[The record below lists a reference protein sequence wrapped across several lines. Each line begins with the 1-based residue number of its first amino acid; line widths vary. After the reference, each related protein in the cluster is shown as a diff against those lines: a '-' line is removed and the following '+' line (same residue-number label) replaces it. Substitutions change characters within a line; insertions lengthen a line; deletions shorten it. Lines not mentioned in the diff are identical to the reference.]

1 MLTRHIRYLIPI
13 IALAWM
19 CYVLYLYLS
28 TDAYQLRLGYYFA
41 GFFSQFG
48 HYIGWNIGYLRDFAF
63 LVLTL
68 LLAASLGSTILSWI
82 GMTELKGLERAC
94 FSVTVGLFV
103 LGMVTFAIGIV
114 GGLYRVVF
122 YLLYAAGI
130 VSYLPRWIRHL
141 STRIG
146 LNVRARDR
154 AVWLILF
161 LFVVLF
167 IVGFLYSLTPP
178 TQSDGLRYHLA
189 APQEYMKM
197 HRIHYLELN
206 AFSNFPFL
214 IEMLSMLGMILSSD
228 ILAKL
233 FHFSMLC
240 LTALL
245 LGCFWK
251 RFLEGSNSTANASG
265 TRSEGL
271 NFRALLV
278 PAIFVTTPVAFI
290 VSCWSFV
297 DLGVTLYFV
306 SMIYSLCLWARFR
319 STPCLVLCGIIGGAA
334 LGTKYT
340 MLIFV
345 ALAAALIAFTPRR
358 SVPPKRVGWKDAL
371 VALVIALVLGSPWYV
386 KNVVYTGNPVYPVAY
401 NLFDGKDWSEANAQF
416 YAEKRA
422 EKGLGTSLSHL
433 LASPW
438 DTAFYWDK
446 FEEFNPGILYLLFVP
461 LLVLLPLVCMRT
473 PQPTRI
479 ILLYL
484 LIFASVFYAVWFF
497 TYQSNRF
504 LLPFFALLSPLI
516 VFMIQ
521 EIRTGRALLA
531 RIVLSVVLIVL
542 SYNTLWIVR
551 WITTEASPHPLPV
564 VLGFESRDD
573 YLTKALLHYRCFQ
586 YLNAVVEPDETVLFV
601 GEHRG
606 YYCNVRYLSS
616 DWFDTPYILKL
627 IRETCDNHELIEWMR
642 AQKVYYVF
650 FNLAELRLYEER
662 YFRPRFQPEE
672 YQRFRDFVTSK
683 ELRRTFS
690 PFGGMYVA
698 RLRSVEENS

>member
-1 MLTRHIRYLIPI
+1 MLTRPIRYI
-13 IALAWM
+13 ITVLALHWM
-19 CYVLYLYLS
+19 GYVLYLYLS
-28 TDAYQLRLGYYFA
+28 TDAHQLRLGYYFS

-48 HYIGWNIGYLRDFAF
+48 HYVGWNIGYLRDFAF

-82 GMTELKGLERAC
+82 GMTELKGLERVC

-114 GGLYRVVF
+114 GGLYRVIF
-122 YLLYAAGI
+122 YLLYTAGI
-130 VSYLPRWIRHL
+130 VCYLPRWVRHL

-146 LNVRARDR
+146 LNVRTRDR

-161 LFVVLF
+161 LFAVLF
-167 IVGFLYSLTPP
+167 IVGFLYTLTPP

-214 IEMLSMLGMILSSD
+214 IEMLFMLGMILSSD

-251 RFLEGSNSTANASG
+251 RFLEGSNGAANASE
-265 TRSEGL
+265 TRSASFD
-271 NFRALLV
+271 FRALLV
-278 PAIFVTTPVAFI
+278 PAIFVTTPAAFI

-306 SMIYSLCLWARFR
+306 AMIYSLCLWARFR
-319 STPCLVLCGIIGGAA
+319 STPCLVLCGIMGGAA

-345 ALAAALIAFTPRR
+345 ALAAALIVFTPRQGAR
-358 SVPPKRVGWKDAL
+358 PKRARWKDAL

-386 KNVVYTGNPVYPVAY
+386 KNVANTGNPVYPLAY
-401 NLFDGKDWSEANAQF
+401 NLVEGKDWSEANAQF
-416 YAEKRA
+416 YAAKTQ
-422 EKGLGTSLSHL
+422 EKGFGKSLLHL

-438 DTAFYWDK
+438 DMAFDWDK

-461 LLVLLPLVCMRT
+461 LLVMLPLVCMRT

-484 LIFASVFYAVWFF
+484 LIFACVFYVVWFF

-531 RIVLSVVLIVL
+531 RIVLSVVLVVL

-551 WITTEASPHPLPV
+551 WITTEASPQPSPV

-606 YYCNVRYLSS
+606 YYCNTRYLSS

-627 IRETCDNHELIEWMR
+627 IRETRDNGELIQWMR
-642 AQKVYYVF
+642 AQKVHYVF

-683 ELRRTFS
+683 EFRRTFFS
-690 PFGGMYVA
+690 FNDMYVA
-698 RLRSVEENS
+698 RLRSVEEN